1 MTSPAPPLSQQ
12 RMHVD
17 VIKQH
22 TGPVQVTRRV
32 QVDIPGKHFP
42 GLQAAEQSA
51 VYKGT
56 AVEYKER
63 HKFAQHA
70 KAWGAAHAGP
80 GIRFVCES
88 DALDDPDH
96 KGFWTT
102 LALWNRWRHDPDA
115 EKQFLDAL
123 PTDNGDWQTTAAVA
137 TTEKAPPSI
146 KKHFA
151 ITGTGQH
158 TFGGSGPLKG
168 TWSFVLSLIQIRTV
182 SPFRSAH
189 ARCVSLSWLVL
200 GIPIVWSTCAP

>member
-1 MTSPAPPLSQQ
+1 MMHMLDTVSAHILHQRSLRCESSGDSIKRARIPRLPESSFKVTLRPNQNGPIQADLIGLRRPHSTMTSPAPPLSQQ

-102 LALWNRWRHDPDA
+102 RVNEARA
-115 EKQFLDAL
+115 
-123 PTDNGDWQTTAAVA
+123 
-137 TTEKAPPSI
+137 
-146 KKHFA
+146 
-151 ITGTGQH
+151 
-158 TFGGSGPLKG
+158 GSGQGPDPG
-168 TWSFVLSLIQIRTV
+168 PDPGPGSLQCGR
-182 SPFRSAH
+182 
-189 ARCVSLSWLVL
+189 
-200 GIPIVWSTCAP
+200 APVR